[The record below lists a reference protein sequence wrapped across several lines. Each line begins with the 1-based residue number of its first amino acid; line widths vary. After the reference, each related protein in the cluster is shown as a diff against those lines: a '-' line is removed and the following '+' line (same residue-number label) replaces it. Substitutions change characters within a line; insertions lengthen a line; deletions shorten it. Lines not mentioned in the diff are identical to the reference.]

1 MDATNERVKPI
12 AIEHELKNSFLD
24 YSMSVIVSRALPD
37 VRDGL
42 KPVHRRVLYSMHNLS
57 LSKGRPYRKSAT
69 IVGDTM
75 GKYHPHGDSSIYD
88 TLVRLAQEWNM
99 RYPLVDG
106 QGNFGSIDGD
116 SAAAMRYTESRME
129 AITALMLN
137 DIEKQTVDMV
147 PNYDGREMEPS
158 VLPAAIPNLLVN
170 GSYGIAVGMATSCPP
185 HNLTEVCNGLIHLI
199 DNPEAKPKD
208 LMRFIYGPDFP
219 TGGIICGRSGIY
231 QAYTTG
237 RGRVTVRAKVAVE
250 SRKDGGGKERLIVQE
265 IPYQV
270 NKTRLIENIADLV
283 RNKTIEGITDL
294 RDESDKDGMRV
305 VIELRKGEEP
315 EVVLNQL
322 YKHTQLQAT
331 VSIIMLA
338 LVNNTPRVLNLRELL
353 YYYIQHRAEI
363 VERRTR
369 FDLTKAEDRA
379 HIVEGLLKAIDNI
392 DEVIKIIRES
402 ADTEDAQAR
411 LIKRF
416 GFSEVQAN
424 AILAMRLRRLT
435 GLERSELEQ
444 EYRDLLQEIER
455 LRHILSSEKTI
466 LAEVRKEVEKVRED
480 YGDPRRTEI
489 IEKINDFQVE
499 DLIADENMVVTV
511 SNQGYIKRL
520 PVTTYRKQ
528 RRGGKGVTGMDTKE
542 DDFVRDLFIA
552 SAHQYMLFFTN
563 LGRLYWR
570 KVYDLPKAG
579 RTARGRAIVNLLNLG
594 QDETVTAF
602 LPVRDLN
609 EEGRY
614 VCMVTRKG
622 TIKKTALK
630 AFSNPRATG
639 IIALDLDDGDMLWDT
654 LITSGNDN
662 ILIAT
667 HHGLAIRFPES
678 DVRPM
683 GRTARG
689 VIGIRLHPDDYVV
702 GVSLAEDDKTVL
714 SVTENGYGKRTQ
726 VGEYRL
732 QHRGGQGIIN
742 IKTSERNGNVVAML
756 TVDDD
761 DEIVLVSTDGTVIR
775 TGVSG
780 ISTIG
785 RNTQGVKIMK
795 PQPDAVVSA
804 VARALGDKKEEDA
817 TESAP
822 TEITESDS
830 SSQNGAV
837 PPEQL
842 DLEDE
847 FEEHEFEEE
856 EEEEFQDEE

>member
-1 MDATNERVKPI
+1 MDAPERIKPI
-12 AIEHELKNSFLD
+12 AIEQEMKNSFLD

-42 KPVHRRVLYSMHNLS
+42 KPVHRRVLYAMHNLN
-57 LSKGRPYRKSAT
+57 LSKGRPYRKSAA

-88 TLVRLAQEWNM
+88 TLVRLAQDWNM

-129 AITALMLN
+129 GITALMLN
-137 DIEKQTVDMV
+137 DIEKQTVNMV
-147 PNYDGREMEPS
+147 PNYDGRELEPS

-208 LMRFIYGPDFP
+208 LMRFIHGPDFP
-219 TGGIICGRSGIY
+219 TGGIICGRAGIVE
-231 QAYTTG
+231 AYATG

-250 SRKDGGGKERLIVQE
+250 TRKDSGKERLIIQE

-270 NKTRLIENIADLV
+270 NKTRLIENIVELV
-283 RNKTIEGITDL
+283 QNKTVEGITDL

-331 VSIIMLA
+331 ASIIMLA

-353 YYYIQHRAEI
+353 YYYVQHRAEI
-363 VERRTR
+363 IERRTR
-369 FDLTKAEDRA
+369 FDLTKAEERA

-402 ADTEDAQAR
+402 ADSEDAQHR
-411 LIKRF
+411 LMKRF
-416 GFSEVQAN
+416 DFSEPQAN

-444 EYRDLLQEIER
+444 EYRDLIQEIER
-455 LRHILSSEKTI
+455 LRHILSSDKTI
-466 LAEVRKEVEKVRED
+466 LAEVRKEVEKVKED
-480 YGDPRRTEI
+480 YGDARRTEI
-489 IEKINDFQVE
+489 LDELGEFHVE

-579 RTARGRAIVNLLNLG
+579 RTARGRAIVNLLNLS
-594 QDETVTAF
+594 QDETVTAL

-609 EEGRY
+609 EEGLFI
-614 VCMVTRKG
+614 CMVTRKG
-622 TIKKTALK
+622 IIKKTTLK
-630 AFSNPRATG
+630 AFSNPRAAG
-639 IIALDLDDGDMLWDT
+639 IIAIDLDDGDMLWDT
-654 LITSGNDN
+654 LITTGKDN

-667 HHGLAIRFPES
+667 HEGLAIRFPES

-689 VIGIRLHPDDYVV
+689 VIGIRLQPDDYVV

-714 SVTENGYGKRTQ
+714 SVTENGFGKRTQ

-742 IKTSERNGNVVAML
+742 IKTSERNGNVVSML

-761 DEIVLVSTDGTVIR
+761 DEIVLVGTDGTVIR
-775 TGVSG
+775 TGVAG

-804 VARALGDKKEEDA
+804 VARALGDKKEQDA

-822 TEITESDS
+822 TEVSESDL
-830 SSQNGAV
+830 SSQNGFAAA
-837 PPEQL
+837 EQL

-847 FEEHEFEEE
+847 FEEESEE
-856 EEEEFQDEE
+856 

>member
-1 MDATNERVKPI
+1 MDENIRVKPI
-12 AIEHELKNSFLD
+12 AIESEMKNSFLD

-42 KPVHRRVLYSMHNLS
+42 KPVHRRVLYAMHNLN
-57 LSKGRPYRKSAT
+57 LSKGRPYRKSAA

-129 AITALMLN
+129 AITALMLG

-147 PNYDGREMEPS
+147 DNYDGREKEPS

-185 HNLTEVCNGLIHLI
+185 HNLTEVCNALVHLI
-199 DNPEAKPKD
+199 DNPDATSKD
-208 LMRFIYGPDFP
+208 LMRFVKGPDFP
-219 TGGIICGRSGIY
+219 TGGIICGRKGIY
-231 QAYTTG
+231 DAYTTG
-237 RGRVTVRAKVAVE
+237 RGRVTVRAKIAVE
-250 SRKDGGGKERLIVQE
+250 SRKDSGKERLIIQE

-270 NKTRLIENIADLV
+270 NKARLIENIAELV
-283 RNKTIEGITDL
+283 QNKTIEGITDL

-322 YKHTQLQAT
+322 YKHSQLQAT
-331 VSIIMLA
+331 ASIIMLA
-338 LVNNTPRVLNLRELL
+338 LVNNAPRVLTLREML

-369 FDLTKAEDRA
+369 FELAKAEERA

-402 ADTEDAQAR
+402 ADNEDAQHR
-411 LIKRF
+411 LMERF
-416 GFSEVQAN
+416 TFSEPQAT

-444 EYRDLLQEIER
+444 EYRDLIMEIER
-455 LRHILSSEKTI
+455 LRHILSSDKTI
-466 LAEVRKEVEKVRED
+466 LAEVRSEIEKVRQD
-480 YGDPRRTEI
+480 YGDERRTEI
-489 IEKINDFQVE
+489 LDEAGEFRLE

-520 PVTTYRKQ
+520 PVSTYRKQ
-528 RRGGKGVTGMDTKE
+528 RRGGKGVTGMDTKD

-570 KVYDLPKAG
+570 KVHELPKAS
-579 RTARGRAIVNLLNLG
+579 RTARGRAIVNVLNLA

-609 EEGRY
+609 EEGRF
-614 VCMVTRKG
+614 VFMVTRKG

-630 AFSNPRATG
+630 AFSNPRAAG
-639 IIALDLDDGDMLWDT
+639 IIAIDLDEGDTLWDT
-654 LITSGNDN
+654 LITTGKDN

-667 HHGLAIRFPES
+667 NQGLAIRFPEK

-689 VIGIRLHPDDYVV
+689 VIGIRLQTGDFVV
-702 GVSLAEDDKTVL
+702 GVSLAEDEKTVL
-714 SVTENGYGKRTQ
+714 SVTENGFGKRTK

-742 IKTSERNGNVVAML
+742 IKTTERNGNVVAML

-761 DEIVLVSTDGTVIR
+761 DEIVMVSTDGTIIR
-775 TGVSG
+775 TGVAG

-785 RNTQGVKIMK
+785 RNTQGVKLMK
-795 PQPDAVVSA
+795 PQPGAVVSA
-804 VARALGDKKEEDA
+804 VARALGEKKEEVA

-822 TEITESDS
+822 LEVNEPADNGQS
-830 SSQNGAV
+830 NGAY
-837 PPEQL
+837 PEQL
-842 DLEDE
+842 DLDDE
-847 FEEHEFEEE
+847 FEGE
-856 EEEEFQDEE
+856 DE

>member
-1 MDATNERVKPI
+1 MDQIERIKPI
-12 AIEHELKNSFLD
+12 AIEQEMRTSFLD

-42 KPVHRRVLYSMHNLS
+42 KPVHRRILYAMHDLNLT
-57 LSKGRPYRKSAT
+57 KGRPFRKSAA
-69 IVGDTM
+69 IVGETM
-75 GKYHPHGDSSIYD
+75 GKYHPHGDAAIYE
-88 TLVRLAQEWNM
+88 TLVRMAQEWNM

-106 QGNFGSIDGD
+106 QGNFGSVDGD

-129 AITALMLN
+129 SITALMLA
-137 DIEKQTVDMV
+137 DIEKQTVNMV
-147 PNYDGREMEPS
+147 DNYDGREKEPS
-158 VLPAAIPNLLVN
+158 VMPAAFPNLLVN

-185 HNLTEVCNGLIHLI
+185 HNMTEVCDALIHLI
-199 DNPEAKPKD
+199 DNPEATPRD
-208 LMRFIYGPDFP
+208 LMRFVKGPDFP
-219 TGGIICGRSGIY
+219 TGGIICGREGIV
-231 QAYTTG
+231 QAYETG

-250 SRKDGGGKERLIVQE
+250 SRKDGSKEKIIVQE

-270 NKTRLIENIADLV
+270 NKSRLIENIAELV
-283 RNKTIEGITDL
+283 QGKIIEGITDL
-294 RDESDKDGMRV
+294 RDESDKDGMRI
-305 VIELRKGEEP
+305 VIEVRKGEEP
-315 EVVLNQL
+315 DVVLNQL

-331 VSIIMLA
+331 ASIIMLA
-338 LVNNTPRVLNLRELL
+338 LVNNTPRVLHLQEIL
-353 YYYIQHRAEI
+353 YYYIKHRAEI

-369 FDLTKAEDRA
+369 FDLDKAEARA

-402 ADTEDAQAR
+402 ADQEDAQRR
-411 LIKRF
+411 LMKRF
-416 GFSEVQAN
+416 DFSEPQAN

-435 GLERSELEQ
+435 GLERSELEN
-444 EYRDLLQEIER
+444 EYRDLIQEIER
-455 LRHILSSEKTI
+455 LRAILSSDKTI
-466 LAEVRKEVEKVRED
+466 LAEVRKEVLQLKAD
-480 YGDPRRTEI
+480 YGDARRTDILDELG
-489 IEKINDFQVE
+489 EFRVE

-528 RRGGKGVTGMDTKE
+528 RRGGRGVAGMETKD

-570 KVYDLPKAG
+570 KVHELPRAS
-579 RTARGRAIVNLLNLG
+579 RTARGRAIVNVLNLG
-594 QDETVTAF
+594 ADETVTAF
-602 LPVRDLN
+602 LPVLDLN
-609 EEGRY
+609 EDGRF
-614 VCMVTRKG
+614 VFMVTRRG
-622 TIKKTALK
+622 VIKKTALK
-630 AFSNPRATG
+630 AFSNPRAAG
-639 IIALDLDDGDMLWDT
+639 IIAIDLDKNDALWDT

-667 HHGLAIRFPES
+667 NQGVAIRFPEG

-689 VIGIRLHPDDYVV
+689 VIGIRLQPKDYVV
-702 GVSLAEDDKTVL
+702 GVSLAEDEKTVH
-714 SVTENGYGKRTQ
+714 SVTENRFGKRTQ

-761 DEIVLVSTDGTVIR
+761 DEIVLVATDGTVIR
-775 TGVSG
+775 TGVGG
-780 ISTIG
+780 IRTIG
-785 RNTQGVKIMK
+785 RNTQGVKIMS
-795 PQPDAVVSA
+795 PQPGAVVSA
-804 VARALGDKKEEDA
+804 VARALGEKKEEVA

-822 TEITESDS
+822 EEVDG
-830 SSQNGAV
+830 QVVKPAGGGE
-837 PPEQL
+837 PEQL

-847 FEEHEFEEE
+847 FE
-856 EEEEFQDEE
+856 DDTDA